1 MTSAGGSTS
10 IWFGLNLMSSACGK
24 LMTSSMSDG
33 GQVTTMLAPAFSS
46 RCQMRC
52 LPSIVGPRRS
62 EQESILLW

>member
-1 MTSAGGSTS
+1 
-10 IWFGLNLMSSACGK
+10 
-24 LMTSSMSDG
+24 MTSSMKLG

-52 LPSIVGPRRS
+52 SPSTVGPRRR